1 MTDIHASNSLSSSP
15 ILGRFP
21 LSPLTKGGNLPFRR
35 LCRDFGATATCSE
48 MIYAH
53 QLLRGKGREPA
64 LLRHHASEDRFG
76 VQLAAR
82 NPEEAAEATRVAC
95 DAGARFVDLNCGCP
109 IYDTVKKGMG
119 ARLLQKPAK
128 LGSLLSAMVKA
139 CSVPVTVKLRVGFSR
154 DIINIG
160 DTVAAA
166 VDAGVQTIVI
176 HGRTRE
182 QRYSKAADWPLIAQ
196 TAANCPVPVLGN
208 GDILIPWEAR
218 QRLDGTTIA
227 GAVIARGALTKP
239 WIFKELLEDK
249 EWLPSAAEQWEIL
262 VRFTGYLKE
271 HFGDDELGRRRG
283 TTFLTWHLDWFNR
296 YRPLPESQWAA
307 SAAEHPLMQTRS
319 LSEPNLYLP
328 GKDDEEGRQALAALL
343 WDTPE
348 PGELWQRYTERPQG
362 ELVAYSLA
370 ETKEL

>member
-1 MTDIHASNSLSSSP
+1 MTPASP

-48 MIYAH
+48 MVYAH
-53 QLLRGKGREPA
+53 QLLKGRGREPA
-64 LLRHHASEDRFG
+64 LLRHHPCETQFG

-82 NPEEAAEATRVAC
+82 QPQEAAEATRIAC

-109 IYDTVKKGMG
+109 IYDTVQKGMG

-128 LGSLLSAMVKA
+128 LGAILAAMVQA
-139 CSVPVTVKLRVGFSR
+139 SPVPVTVKLRIGFSESK
-154 DIINIG
+154 INIAE
-160 DTVAAA
+160 TVQAA

-182 QRYSKAADWPLIAQ
+182 QRYSRAADWPLIAEM
-196 TAANCPVPVLGN
+196 ASRAPVPVLGN

-218 QRLDGTTIA
+218 QRLAGQAIA

-239 WIFKELLEDK
+239 WIFQELLEDR
-249 EWLPSAAEQWEIL
+249 EWLPSAEQQWEIL

-271 HFGDDELGRRRG
+271 HFGDDQLGRKRG
-283 TTFLTWHLDWFNR
+283 TGFLSWHLDWFSR
-296 YRPLPESQWAA
+296 YRPLPEAEWAA
-307 SAAEHPLMQTRS
+307 PAAQHPLMQTRT
-319 LSEPNLYLP
+319 LSQPDLHLP
-328 GKDDEEGRQALAALL
+328 GKEDPEGRDALAQLL
-343 WDTPE
+343 WDSADPTSLMERYLTPAGADGAE
-348 PGELWQRYTERPQG
+348 TVLSADRTER
-362 ELVAYSLA
+362 
-370 ETKEL
+370 